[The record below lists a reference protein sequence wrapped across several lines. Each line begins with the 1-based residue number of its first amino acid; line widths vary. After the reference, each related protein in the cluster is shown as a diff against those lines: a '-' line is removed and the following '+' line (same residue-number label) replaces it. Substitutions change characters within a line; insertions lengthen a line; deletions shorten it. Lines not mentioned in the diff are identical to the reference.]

1 MCICAQPS
9 PTGSTPDSYVV
20 SLPGVEYVTVRARFT
35 TRAPASPSRPRTT
48 TAPTTPY
55 AVHTPIS
62 LVPRLAELGLPS
74 DAVEADRRIGQ
85 PQVHEPAADQ
95 PQVRDPG
102 VRRVRIGPPHPVDL
116 PAGDTASP
124 AQNPSLSVR
133 PVVRVV
139 ANVVVMW
146 LASRETITLP
156 MTSGQVRRSQNQGS
170 RSTKCAPVAA
180 AAFFHTS
187 LRWRVSWSGGTAQ
200 LPLFAF
206 RGARQSAGSLRR
218 FGVPLRTSTRG
229 ASVRSFCRVRLTPVA
244 KNGFA
249 ASAVIIRPV
258 AGSVKFWTIRP
269 LMTIRSGL
277 SLAIS
282 AYAHV
287 RHASHSV

>member
-1 MCICAQPS
+1 MCIWAQPS

-62 LVPRLAELGLPS
+62 LVPRLAERGLPS

-85 PQVHEPAADQ
+85 PQVREPAADQ

-102 VRRVRIGPPHPVDL
+102 VRRVRIGPPARPSGPRSRGACAAPGPGRPSARSPVPDPQHVVTKFPRATRALPLPGQGRDPLARVSSHGAASQRLAHDRTGDAVRRGTSLTHDESRQPRTARRGRGVPSTL

-146 LASRETITLP
+146 LASR
-156 MTSGQVRRSQNQGS
+156 
-170 RSTKCAPVAA
+170 
-180 AAFFHTS
+180 
-187 LRWRVSWSGGTAQ
+187 
-200 LPLFAF
+200 
-206 RGARQSAGSLRR
+206 
-218 FGVPLRTSTRG
+218 
-229 ASVRSFCRVRLTPVA
+229 
-244 KNGFA
+244 
-249 ASAVIIRPV
+249 
-258 AGSVKFWTIRP
+258 
-269 LMTIRSGL
+269 
-277 SLAIS
+277 
-282 AYAHV
+282 
-287 RHASHSV
+287 